1 MTPVKSWVTTVLPEL
16 MSTCAGCCGF
26 EGNRPTD
33 SKAVQ
38 TAGTIQLDLPTHT
51 FELLNESSDFLE
63 HALLF
68 GQVLR
73 IKRAHLGQNGIEL
86 GAIVTGEFAF

>member
-1 MTPVKSWVTTVLPEL
+1 MKLNIRRKT
-16 MSTCAGCCGF
+16 
-26 EGNRPTD
+26 
-33 SKAVQ
+33 SKQAESRL
-38 TAGTIQLDLPTHT
+38 GTISLDMPTHT

-73 IKRAHLGQNGIEL
+73 IKRAHLRQNGIEL

>member
-1 MTPVKSWVTTVLPEL
+1 MGAQGAEDRVRVPTGLALDAFAFDRALAQQVGEVDGEL
-16 MSTCAGCCGF
+16 AHMHPS
-26 EGNRPTD
+26 
-33 SKAVQ
+33 
-38 TAGTIQLDLPTHT
+38 DLPTHT

-73 IKRAHLGQNGIEL
+73 I
-86 GAIVTGEFAF
+86 